1 LEGTT
6 LAGIKSI
13 VHDERD
19 VVAYIVDHFETG
31 VVLTISGIGLEH
43 APAV

>member
-13 VHDERD
+13 VHDERY
-19 VVAYIVDHFETG
+19 VVAYIVNHLETG
-31 VVLTISGIGLEH
+31 VVLTVSGIGLEH
-43 APAV
+43 TPAV